1 MALAKNASIL
11 AVSRPHERSTLMY
24 DRYSR
29 KPVSRRRFMKATTA
43 AMALG
48 LSPAAAMRIEA
59 MAQEATPSRN
69 IAGTSL
75 SLLQWSHFVP
85 AYDTWFDAFAQ
96 AWGEANDVD
105 VTVDHINTGDV
116 PASIAAELSAGEG
129 HDLVEHI
136 SSLAQYEIS
145 MLDMSDVVA
154 EATARHGE
162 QLAMTAANT
171 YNPTTD
177 TFYGFCHGYAPDPG
191 DYRKSL
197 WEAVGFPEGP
207 STWAELLEGG
217 TQIKSEQGVQ
227 LGIGMSNEI
236 DSRMAAQTLMW
247 AYGGAIQDEN
257 ENVTINSP
265 ENIAA
270 VAYMAELFQNTMTE
284 EVFSWN
290 AASNNQLMISGQA
303 SYILNSIS
311 AYRTVQ
317 EVQPEVAADIFFK
330 TPLEGPGGPDWAKAH
345 GHAVMIYQI
354 PDYSPNQDT
363 AREFLLYL
371 TDNYAEAVD
380 QSKYYN
386 FPAYPSIL
394 PELTEDGGL
403 LDNDKFG
410 SVPPDKLATLKTA
423 NDWTTNLGW
432 PGPANAAIGEIF
444 NLPIIPNMMARAAT
458 GLQTP
463 EESVA
468 QAEQEVTEIFDR
480 WRAEGLIGG
489 GS

>member
-1 MALAKNASIL
+1 
-11 AVSRPHERSTLMY
+11 MY
-24 DRYSR
+24 DRYLR
-29 KPVSRRRFMKATTA
+29 KPITRRGMMKATSA
-43 AMALG
+43 AIALG

-59 MAQEATPSRN
+59 MAQESSPTAN

-75 SLLQWSHFVP
+75 RLLQWSHFVP

-105 VTVDHINTGDV
+105 VAVDHINTADV
-116 PASIAAELSAGEG
+116 PATIAAELSAGEG

-136 SSLAQYEIS
+136 SSLAQYENS
-145 MLDMSDVVA
+145 MLDMSDVIA
-154 EATARHGE
+154 ESTARHGE

-171 YNPTTD
+171 FNPTSGQ
-177 TFYGFCHGYAPDPG
+177 FYAYCHGYAPDPG
-191 DYRKSL
+191 NYRRSL
-197 WEAVGFPEGP
+197 WETAGIPDGP
-207 STWAELLEGG
+207 NTWDELLEGG
-217 TQIKSEQGVQ
+217 TAIKNDQGVQ

-236 DSRMAAQTLMW
+236 DSRMAAQTLLW

-257 ENVTINSP
+257 ENVVINSP
-265 ENIAA
+265 QNVEA

-284 EVFSWN
+284 EVFAWD

-317 EVQPEVAADIFFK
+317 EVQPDVADDIFFK
-330 TPLEGPGGPDWAKAH
+330 TPLEGPAGPDWALAH
-345 GHAVMIYQI
+345 GHAVMMYQI
-354 PDYSPNQDT
+354 PNHSENADT

-371 TDNYAEAVD
+371 QDNYAEAIVA
-380 QSKYYN
+380 SKYYN
-386 FPAYPSIL
+386 FSSYPSNL
-394 PELTEDGGL
+394 PELLEDGGL
-403 LDNDKFG
+403 LDNDEFG
-410 SVPPDKLATLKTA
+410 SNPPDKLAPLKSA

-463 EESVA
+463 EEAVA

-480 WRAEGLIGG
+480 WRSEGLIGG

>member
-1 MALAKNASIL
+1 MSDRF
-11 AVSRPHERSTLMY
+11 SRHS
-24 DRYSR
+24 
-29 KPVSRRRFMKATTA
+29 VSRRGFMKATSA
-43 AMALG
+43 AIALG
-48 LSPAAAMRIEA
+48 LSPAAAMRIDA
-59 MAQEATPSRN
+59 IAQESTPTRN
-69 IAGTSL
+69 IAGTEL
-75 SLLQWSHFVP
+75 RILQWSHFVP

-96 AWGEANDVD
+96 AWGEANDVE
-105 VTVDHINTGDV
+105 VTVDHIDTANIV
-116 PASIAAELSAGEG
+116 SSIAAELSAGEG
-129 HDLVEHI
+129 HDLIEHI
-136 SSLAQYEIS
+136 SSLAQYEPS
-145 MLDMSDVVA
+145 MVPMNDLIA

-177 TFYGFCHGYAPDPG
+177 TFYAFCHGYAPDPG

-197 WEAVGFPEGP
+197 WEAAGYPDGP
-207 STWAELLEGG
+207 NTWEELLDGG
-217 TQIKSEQGVQ
+217 TKIKSEQGIQ

-257 ENVTINSP
+257 ENVVINSP
-265 ENIAA
+265 ENIEA
-270 VAYMAELFQNTMTE
+270 VAYMVELFRNTMTE

-290 AASNNQLMISGQA
+290 AASNNQLMIAGQA

-317 EVQPEVAADIFFK
+317 KVQPEVADDIFFK
-330 TPLEGPGGPDWAKAH
+330 TPLVGPAGPERALAH
-345 GHAVMIYQI
+345 GHAVMMYQM
-354 PDYSPNQDT
+354 PQFSENQDT

-371 TDNYAEAVD
+371 VDNYADAVD
-380 QSKYYN
+380 QSEYYN

-394 PELTEDGGL
+394 PELTADGGL
-403 LDNDKFG
+403 LDNDKFD
-410 SVPPDKLATLKTA
+410 SNPPDKLAPLKTA

-444 NLPIIPNMMARAAT
+444 SLPIIPNMMARAAT
-458 GLQTP
+458 GLQMP

-480 WRAEGLIGG
+480 WRNEGLIGG